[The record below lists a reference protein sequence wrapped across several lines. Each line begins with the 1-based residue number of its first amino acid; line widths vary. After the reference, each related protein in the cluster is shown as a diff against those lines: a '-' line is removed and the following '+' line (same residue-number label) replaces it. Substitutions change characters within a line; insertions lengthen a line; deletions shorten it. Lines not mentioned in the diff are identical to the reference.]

1 MNHIEA
7 IEGFE
12 AAIEA
17 LVDKLSKCE
26 YYAEMCADDPF
37 PSRST
42 ANGLQN
48 PRTIDSALPEFYA
61 AVIVFA
67 VKAHSYFE
75 AKGTCCVIFGYLYL
89 YHAKP
94 ILGIKKFNCILKPFD
109 IEFQPFIDEIDA
121 KERVIQ
127 ECGDFATMKR
137 VKGSLA
143 TDAFLSALAPFE

>member
-12 AAIEA
+12 AAIGA

-26 YYAEMCADDPF
+26 DYAKMCAGVAF

-42 ANGLQN
+42 ANGLQS

-67 VKAHSYFE
+67 VKARSYFE
-75 AKGTCCVIFGYLYL
+75 AKGTYCMIF
-89 YHAKP
+89 
-94 ILGIKKFNCILKPFD
+94 
-109 IEFQPFIDEIDA
+109 
-121 KERVIQ
+121 RV
-127 ECGDFATMKR
+127 
-137 VKGSLA
+137 
-143 TDAFLSALAPFE
+143 